1 VHEMGI
7 WSHQEKVNKQSST
20 GMVAAATVEQNQV
33 HELPSLVLL
42 QENAKF
48 NSLFPLFFPSSLLR
62 RRHTSRSWIALI
74 VKNLLGPCYSGPPPI
89 ASAKQGAMC
98 NCRKLILCKC
108 WTGAQWWGYGCR
120 RLRTGRQPNCGCSTC
135 MSIGG
140 IASYW
145 NTSHHGLCTL
155 KPAGIHPNCA
165 CATSWKSI
173 DFFTVF
179 SNRTIQGNLL
189 GASERSSGL
198 SWSVDPI
205 ELEAVNSPQEEF
217 FCHL

>member
-1 VHEMGI
+1 
-7 WSHQEKVNKQSST
+7 
-20 GMVAAATVEQNQV
+20 
-33 HELPSLVLL
+33 
-42 QENAKF
+42 
-48 NSLFPLFFPSSLLR
+48 
-62 RRHTSRSWIALI
+62 
-74 VKNLLGPCYSGPPPI
+74 
-89 ASAKQGAMC
+89 
-98 NCRKLILCKC
+98 
-108 WTGAQWWGYGCR
+108 
-120 RLRTGRQPNCGCSTC
+120 

-165 CATSWKSI
+165 CATSWKSK

-189 GASERSSGL
+189 GASARSSGL

-205 ELEAVNSPQEEF
+205 ELEAVNSPQEDF
-217 FCHL
+217 FAICRRMSAEDKLCEAEARVGLLETQLNGAAHVQAEMEILVAGFETERSCMMDDAGTVIARTPHWISGFLDGRKHCCWDTLLLYSPHPQCGIPPAGDCSNCECCCCKCSWIEVEQTSYGE